1 MAGPGVK
8 VTEAELASAEEL
20 SVPVIVAVPAVVD
33 EVSVAV

>member
-8 VTEAELASAEEL
+8 VTVAEFASAEEF
-20 SVPVIVAVPAVVD
+20 SVPVIVAVPVVVA